1 MMWVVQEG
9 RIQKEEDYRDWL
21 VGVLRARARG
31 RGARLIRWRWAGE
44 LGLGPGRGLGLGFS
58 EMTPKGWVPA
68 GLGDE
73 HSDDTHPFPPIFTRT
88 TPNPPPRGRRYSNHP
103 TNSS

>member
-9 RIQKEEDYRDWL
+9 RIQKEEDHRGWL
-21 VGVLRARARG
+21 VGVRPARGRG
-31 RGARLIRWRWAGE
+31 RGARLVRWRWAGE
-44 LGLGPGRGLGLGFS
+44 LGLGSGLGLGFS

-68 GLGDE
+68 GLGDA
-73 HSDDTHPFPPIFTRT
+73 HSDDMHLFLLIFTRT
-88 TPNPPPRGRRYSNHP
+88 NPPPQWPRRYSNHP